1 MTPIAQLTITV
12 LHDATGKRS
21 VNINGPIAD
30 KVLCYGLLVEAI
42 LEIHRF
48 DPSKASG
55 LIVPVN
61 GSRMPPVA

>member
-1 MTPIAQLTITV
+1 MTPVAQLTITV
-12 LHDATGKRS
+12 LQDAAGKRS

-30 KVLCYGLLVEAI
+30 KVFCYGLLVEAI
-42 LEIHRF
+42 LEIHQF

-61 GSRMPPVA
+61 GNRMPLP